1 MLDTPKPPRRASPW
15 EGPAPSVSNYM
26 CEYSAAP
33 RPRRIPFIMISTV
46 SLSHSHTHQN
56 HIHIVSISLSAG
68 LIMGIK
74 NRFSSAVTS
83 PSVRLVFSRVRRVFV
98 AAIVT
103 INTGKV
109 MGSLIFRNPESHA
122 HHVFYFCHFCLLGT
136 RTGCGF
142 AAIRSAE
149 SNKSALALVR
159 LQGNTFFSPQL
170 NN

>member
-109 MGSLIFRNPESHA
+109 IGSLIFRNPESHA
-122 HHVFYFCHFCLLGT
+122 HHVFYFCHFCLPERGRDVVLPRSDLLNQT
-136 RTGCGF
+136 RARSHSF
-142 AAIRSAE
+142 AYRATRS
-149 SNKSALALVR
+149 SVHS
-159 LQGNTFFSPQL
+159 
-170 NN
+170 